1 MRRLRSTLALTAL
14 LLIALPALGAE
25 TVHLTLDASSPQLVP
40 TGLIAQSGDRFLVQT
55 HGAIRLLDGRP
66 FNDGWFDA
74 GGLGRVVRAD
84 QPFEDGPY
92 GVLLGTF
99 TSDLAGADILGRM
112 ATFYAPSSSFG
123 DELELALN
131 MEVGELARLE
141 GAIHVHVTRYTAS
154 EATEATF
161 IIDANSPLPLATGI
175 EATDTGQLFMVV
187 GQGAAR
193 VITFRPLTQGWFD
206 ASGLGRLRRAGQPMW
221 DVPYG
226 RLLGEM
232 VGETN
237 NSTFSIGSLATW
249 TTSTF
254 DLGRELRLGLN
265 MDADDLDG
273 LDGQIVAH
281 VLRIDDVVTTAAP
294 GGEIPDTDAIVSV
307 SNYPN
312 PFNPMTTVSFGLASQ
327 QRVRVAIYNAAG
339 ELVRTLA
346 HGTYGAGE
354 HELTWDGRDD
364 AGRGQASGTYLLRL
378 ETEAGAESRKLAL
391 VR

>member
-1 MRRLRSTLALTAL
+1 MLRLRSTLALTAL
-14 LLIALPALGAE
+14 LLTALPALGAE

-40 TGLIAQSGDRFLVQT
+40 TGLIAANGDRFLVQT
-55 HGAIRLLDGRP
+55 HGAVRLLDGRP

-84 QPFEDGPY
+84 QPFEDGAF

-99 TSDLAGADILGRM
+99 TNVSSADILGRM
-112 ATFYAPSSSFG
+112 ATFNPPSASFG
-123 DELELALN
+123 DELKLALN
-131 MEVGELARLE
+131 MDPGDQARLE

-193 VITFRPLTQGWFD
+193 VISSRPFTQGWFD
-206 ASGLGRLRRAGQPMW
+206 ASGLGRLRRVGQPLW

-237 NSTFSIGSLATW
+237 NSLFSIGSLATW
-249 TTSTF
+249 STSTF

-265 MDADDLDG
+265 MSGSDLDA

-294 GGEIPDTDAIVSV
+294 GGDVPDRDAIVSV